1 MDGAAVEAL
10 VVKRRRARAHRIEVA
25 VVEAAVAAVALRER
39 ARLVVARE
47 WADAG
52 AGHGRA
58 GLPIVLLRR
67 RAILALLNFL
77 AVHLRIA
84 PAQLRGLGRIQHA
97 ARVNVAEHCGLKFVI
112 LFALA
117 VRDVEPVLVRA
128 NHDAINELG
137 LRRALEVAERVIEPQ
152 HAKRGLHQLV
162 GAGLEITL
170 VVRAAGER
178 ALAGDHDQSI
188 RKLLHARLWQLR
200 DFRNAG
206 QRLRPDEPSAVR
218 PQPGVNLLHGGGV
231 LQRRIGRDHDEVR
244 EVRRQP

>member
-10 VVKRRRARAHRIEVA
+10 VVKRRRARAHRVEVA

-47 WADAG
+47 WADAC

-58 GLPIVLLRR
+58 GLPIVLLHR
-67 RAILALLNFL
+67 RAILALLNL
-77 AVHLRIA
+77 RPVHLRMT
-84 PAQLRGLGRIQHA
+84 PAQLRGFGRIQHA
-97 ARVNVAEHCGLKFVI
+97 ACVNVTEHSGLKFVI

-137 LRRALEVAERVIEPQ
+137 LRRTLEVPERVVEPQ
-152 HAKRGLHQLV
+152 HAEGSLHQLV
-162 GAGLEITL
+162 RTRLEISL

-178 ALAGDHDQSI
+178 ALAGDDNQSI

-200 DFRNAG
+200 DFRNAR
-206 QRLRPDEPSAVR
+206 QRLRPNKSPTVW
-218 PQPGVNLLHGGGV
+218 PQPIVNLLQGGGV
-231 LQRRIGRDHDEVR
+231 R
-244 EVRRQP
+244 